1 MSANTAAAI
10 LRPEPF
16 ESGILGGPVFRLS
29 FPAQAASPGGDEV
42 GLLVEEAR
50 RAGARLVSC
59 RIPAARRELASVLER
74 GGFRPIETLVTY
86 RRPLRPAPSVPPGVR
101 PATAIDAA
109 ACVAIAR
116 TAFGYDRYHVDP
128 EIERS
133 AADEIK
139 AKWVANAFAGRA
151 DSIHVACESDA
162 IAGFVICQLA
172 GSEVTIDLIAVAQDK
187 RGRGLGAEL
196 VAGALRHY
204 DGRAETMRAGT
215 QASNLPSNRI
225 YRRFN
230 FAIIDEAVTFHLT
243 PMARR
248 E

>member
-1 MSANTAAAI
+1 MSTTTSAAV

-29 FPAQAASPGGDEV
+29 FPAQSASPGGDEV
-42 GLLVEEAR
+42 RVLVEEAR
-50 RAGARLVSC
+50 GAGARLVSC
-59 RIPAARRELASVLER
+59 RIPAARQDLASALER

-86 RRPLRPAPSVPPGVR
+86 SRPLRPAPSAPPGVR

-133 AADEIK
+133 VADEIK
-139 AKWVANAFAGRA
+139 AKWVANAFDGRA
-151 DSIHVACESDA
+151 DSIHVACPADA
-162 IAGFVICQLA
+162 IAGFVICRLA
-172 GSEVTIDLIAVAQDK
+172 GSEVTIDLIAVAQDQ
-187 RGRGLGAEL
+187 RGRGLGAAL

-204 DGRAETMRAGT
+204 DGRAEVMRAGT
-215 QASNLPSNRI
+215 QASNLPSNRL
-225 YRRFN
+225 YRRFA
-230 FAIIDEAVTFHLT
+230 FAVVDEAVTFHLT